1 MRLASWTALL
11 SIAALAAPGVA
22 FARPL
27 DSLRGAKLQ
36 SAVGTLTISESHCPA
51 GSTTSCDTVTLK
63 EGFKAGPEPRL
74 RATAGRPGFPL
85 GMRIEGAGSGTCYS
99 QSAPVIQTGPDGSL
113 QLIGSAARLVPGKFK
128 ASRIAV
134 SSASRGV
141 RFAWLEPL
149 APGVDCNYFEGS
161 GPFLAVPAAAQ
172 LQNQLVS
179 PVISAR
185 VLKRSHF
192 GVTIAGG
199 QEWNEEAADGT
210 QVTGRASWRLHL
222 GYKR

>member
-22 FARPL
+22 SARPL

-36 SAVGTLTISESHCPA
+36 SAAGTLTISESHCPA
-51 GSTTSCDTVTLK
+51 GSTSCDTVTLK
-63 EGFKAGPEPRL
+63 EAFKAGPKPRL

-134 SSASRGV
+134 KSASRGV
-141 RFAWLEPL
+141 RIAWLEPL

-161 GPFLAVPAAAQ
+161 DPFLAVPAAAQ
-172 LQNQLVS
+172 LQSQLVS
-179 PVISAR
+179 PPISAR
-185 VLKRSHF
+185 VLKRSRF
-192 GVTIAGG
+192 AVTIAGG
-199 QEWNEEAADGT
+199 QEWNEAGADGT
-210 QVTGRASWRLHL
+210 QVTGRASWRLRL
-222 GYKR
+222 AYRR

>member
-11 SIAALAAPGVA
+11 AIAALAAPGVA
-22 FARPL
+22 SARPL

-36 SAVGTLTISESHCPA
+36 SAVGTLTISESHCPP
-51 GSTTSCDTVTLK
+51 GSTSCDKVTLN
-63 EGFKAGPEPRL
+63 EAFKAGPKPRL
-74 RATAGRPGFPL
+74 RTTAGRPGFPL
-85 GMRIEGAGSGTCYS
+85 GMRIDGAGSGTCYS
-99 QSAPVIQTGPDGSL
+99 ESAPVVQTGSDGSV
-113 QLIGSAARLVPGKFK
+113 QFIGSAARLVPGKFK

-134 SSASRGV
+134 SGASRSV
-141 RFAWLEPL
+141 RIAWLEPL

-161 GPFLAVPAAAQ
+161 DPFLAVPAATQ
-172 LQNQLVS
+172 LQSELVS
-179 PVISAR
+179 PAISAR

-210 QVTGRASWRLHL
+210 QVTGRASWRLRL